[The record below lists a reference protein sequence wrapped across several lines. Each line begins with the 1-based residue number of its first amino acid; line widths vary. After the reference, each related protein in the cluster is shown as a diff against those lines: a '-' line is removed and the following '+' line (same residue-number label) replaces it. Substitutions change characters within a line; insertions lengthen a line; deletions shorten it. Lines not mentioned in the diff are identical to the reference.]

1 MGTTGS
7 PSRVVHRFTSLTSV
21 LIKSN
26 TSFLPLFSGRL
37 TVADFFKTITKS
49 QENLSVWFFF
59 FEKNIYEDKFSQE
72 IRNYK
77 INAASKNFW
86 KNISFST
93 ENNNLIL
100 VTFQVLME
108 STDIWEEK
116 ICLAQ
121 SGIGLSAIV
130 K

>member
-37 TVADFFKTITKS
+37 TVADFFKKIKS
-49 QENLSVWFFF
+49 QENLSVWIFF

-86 KNISFST
+86 KKISFSI

-121 SGIGLSAIV
+121 SGIGLLAIV

>member
-49 QENLSVWFFF
+49 QENLSVWIFF
-59 FEKNIYEDKFSQE
+59 FEKSIYEDKLLQE

>member
-37 TVADFFKTITKS
+37 TVADFLKKITKS
-49 QENLSVWFFF
+49 QENLSVWIFF

-86 KNISFST
+86 KKISFSI

-100 VTFQVLME
+100 VTFQVLIE

-121 SGIGLSAIV
+121 SGIGLLAIV

>member
-37 TVADFFKTITKS
+37 TVADFLKKNNKKS
-49 QENLSVWFFF
+49 RKFIRMNFF

-86 KNISFST
+86 KKISFSI

-121 SGIGLSAIV
+121 SGIGLLAIV

>member
-49 QENLSVWFFF
+49 QENLSVWYFF

-86 KNISFST
+86 KKISFST

-116 ICLAQ
+116 ICLVQ